1 MSTTRRGRREAER
14 RPLPPC
20 WLEAQLPYSSVLFDF
35 LDTYKVRGVTVLC
48 SARRWWKEDA
58 RTARLASRVR
68 SLLYDLRGCTML
80 SPAPRTRCSLSLI
93 SPLSSLCYSLDV
105 CVNIFCG

>member
-35 LDTYKVRGVTVLC
+35 LDTYKVRGITVLC
-48 SARRWWKEDA
+48 SARRWSTWEGR
-58 RTARLASRVR
+58 RTHGSPRLARALPTLR
-68 SLLYDLRGCTML
+68 STGLHHAFPRSPHSLRAL
-80 SPAPRTRCSLSLI
+80 SHLSALSL
-93 SPLSSLCYSLDV
+93 PMLLARRAR
-105 CVNIFCG
+105 